1 MSTQDIKIISGTGVY
16 VEGNDID
23 TDRII
28 PARFLKCVTFDEL
41 GPALFYDVRFDENDV
56 SKGHVLDSDKHKGA
70 NILISDANFGCGSS
84 REHAPQ
90 AIQKFGF
97 SAIIAESF
105 AEIFFGNCTTLG
117 VPCVCMEQEAR
128 QQLTDLI
135 NADPNASII
144 VDIDNLK
151 LICANN
157 IFDVT
162 MKESARDAFLSG
174 SYDPLDALLEAKQEI
189 EKTAA
194 ELGYA

>member
-1 MSTQDIKIISGTGVY
+1 VHGT
-16 VEGNDID
+16 
-23 TDRII
+23 R
-28 PARFLKCVTFDEL
+28 
-41 GPALFYDVRFDENDV
+41 
-56 SKGHVLDSDKHKGA
+56 SK
-70 NILISDANFGCGSS
+70 
-84 REHAPQ
+84 
-90 AIQKFGF
+90 
-97 SAIIAESF
+97 
-105 AEIFFGNCTTLG
+105 
-117 VPCVCMEQEAR
+117 
-128 QQLTDLI
+128 QLTDLI

>member
-105 AEIFFGNCTTLG
+105 AEIFFGNCTMLG